1 MQAPLP
7 VIVARRIDRKD
18 RGWLAWIAVANET
31 VHLALDHAPIDSSVH
46 ALEIY
51 VEGFRDPLIV
61 RAEPLGAP
69 TSEGFPL
76 RLSPLDD
83 EHADTLQRELFGG
96 KSGGESDTKQEP
108 DTAVELE
115 EVESAPAST
124 PGSMTG
130 HFAPPRGA
138 SNIPPP
144 ISFRHAAALS
154 PEPIIATTS
163 RRPPP
168 PVGPGRKLGDGRFEL
183 EHKLGAGA
191 AGEVFRANHLALRRQ
206 VAVKILHPS
215 LHQSSDYTTR
225 FYSEALAASQLD
237 HRNVLRIIDYGQ
249 EPDGL
254 LYIVM
259 ELLEGRSLQDMLDE
273 SGPLPTERIVDLVS
287 QACAGLAHAHDAG
300 VIHRDIKPE
309 NIIVVKRRDDEGHEV
324 DLAKVCD
331 FGIAHWA
338 PIRSDVSRKS
348 EAQIEKPDASQVVGT
363 PAYMAPEQIRN
374 EAVDARVD
382 VYALGV
388 VLFEL
393 ATGQVPFASDDALA
407 VLDLHVSAPPPA
419 PSSIVKNV
427 NPMLERIIL
436 KALAKDP
443 RERHPDV
450 RALRAELAAVTEKA
464 PKIQTPPPLPKVAP
478 RMVVPTPPVPSEPE
492 IVTETTVPTV
502 EELLETTDPSL
513 AKLDALDDESVAST
527 FDAVVRAARSAVMA
541 KNFPTARTLVVW
553 LDTRAAKLTT
563 DAGREAADRARTG
576 LRDPE
581 AMKTVATFVL
591 DGTFVRVEEVAA
603 VLAAGGPVAAHALIE
618 HRGRNSRTLEFRSKF
633 VETMRAIGASALPSI
648 LSVLDSIVDLKTR
661 QDEALAEDLL
671 RSMPN
676 TRSDEGGDVTFRLVR
691 IDKPTIGRIALMTTA
706 MLWGPRAKP
715 LLLGVLDS
723 TDDTVRRAAIEA
735 LQSLDA
741 VDEMTLERL
750 ARILV
755 GQAEASDDLRLAA
768 ATAIASATPE
778 SKPQAIA
785 FLQQRIASAH
795 SFVSSMLKAFVNRE
809 RPAITIALAR
819 SLTQLDP
826 VGGRAA
832 VEKLAA
838 ARSDLRADLT
848 ALLARR

>member
-69 TSEGFPL
+69 TGEGFPL

-96 KSGGESDTKQEP
+96 KAGGDNEAKKDTP
-108 DTAVELE
+108 PPAELE
-115 EVESAPAST
+115 DVSEPPS
-124 PGSMTG
+124 SMTG

-168 PVGPGRKLGDGRFEL
+168 PVGPGRKLGNGRFEL

-191 AGEVFRANHLALRRQ
+191 AGEVFRAMHLALHRH

-215 LHQSSDYTTR
+215 LHQSTDYTTR

-259 ELLEGRSLQDMLDE
+259 ELLEGRSLQDILDE
-273 SGPLPTERIVDLVS
+273 SGPLPNERIVDLVS

-309 NIIVVKRRDDEGHEV
+309 NIIVVKRRDDEGREV
-324 DLAKVCD
+324 ELVKVCD
-331 FGIAHWA
+331 FGIAHWV
-338 PIRSDVSRKS
+338 PVRSEARKN
-348 EAQIEKPDASQVVGT
+348 EAQIQKPDASQVVGT

-382 VYALGV
+382 VYALGI

-393 ATGQVPFASDDALA
+393 ATGEVPFSSDDPLA
-407 VLDLHVSAPPPA
+407 VLDLHVIAPPPA
-419 PSSIVKNV
+419 PSSIARNV
-427 NPMLERIIL
+427 HPALERIIL

-443 RERHPDV
+443 RERQPDV
-450 RALRAELAAVTEKA
+450 RALRAELAAVTEVDIAAPPA
-464 PKIQTPPPLPKVAP
+464 PKPI
-478 RMVVPTPPVPSEPE
+478 PTPPVPPE
-492 IVTETTVPTV
+492 AVTATPVIPTT
-502 EELLETTDPSL
+502 EELLETTEPSL
-513 AKLDALDDESVAST
+513 AKLDALDDDTVMSA
-527 FDAVVRAARSAVMA
+527 FDAVARAARAAVMA
-541 KNFPTARTLVVW
+541 KSFPVARSLLLW
-553 LDTRAAKLTT
+553 LDTRTAGLPN
-563 DAGREAADRARTG
+563 DAGREAADRARAS

-581 AMKTVATFVL
+581 AMKVVAPYVL
-591 DGTFVRVEEVAA
+591 DGTFIRVEEVAS
-603 VLAAGGPVAAHALIE
+603 VLSAGGPVAAHALIE
-618 HRGRNSRTLEFRSKF
+618 HRGRIARTLEFRSKF
-633 VETMRAIGASALPSI
+633 VETMRAIGAPALPAI
-648 LSVLDSIVDLKTR
+648 LSVLDTIVDLKTKP
-661 QDEALAEDLL
+661 DEALAEDLL

-691 IDKPTIGRIALMTTA
+691 IDKPTLGRIALMTTA

-741 VDEMTLERL
+741 IDEMTLERL

-785 FLQQRIASAH
+785 FLQQRIASAQ
-795 SFVSSMLKAFVNRE
+795 SFVSSMLKAFVSRE
-809 RPAITIALAR
+809 RPAITVALAR
-819 SLTQLDP
+819 SLVHLDP
-826 VGGRAA
+826 VGGRAV
-832 VEKLAA
+832 VERLAG

-848 ALLARR
+848 ALLTRR